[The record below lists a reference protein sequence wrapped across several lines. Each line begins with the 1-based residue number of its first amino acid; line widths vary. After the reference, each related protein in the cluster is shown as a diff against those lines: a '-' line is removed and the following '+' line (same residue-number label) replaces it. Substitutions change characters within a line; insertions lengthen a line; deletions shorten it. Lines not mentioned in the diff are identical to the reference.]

1 MLDARITFSVV
12 SHRQNALVNQLL
24 GDLERQCGGGIS
36 IILTQ
41 NVSDPVALATGSLG
55 HPVEVRTNDRV
66 RGFGANHNAAFAQCR
81 TPFFCVANP
90 DIRLTADPFPA
101 LLASLQGER
110 AGAAGPLVRSPS
122 GATEDSARKFPTAAS
137 LIRKLF
143 VETRAPDYAADRG
156 PVDVDW
162 LGGMFLLVRSD
173 AFRAV
178 GGFDENYFLYYE
190 DVDLCRRLQ
199 AAGRSVVFVPGAE
212 VVHDARRASRRDP
225 RLALHHARSALR
237 FLSRG

>member
-1 MLDARITFSVV
+1 MLDARITLSVV

-24 GDLERQCGGGIS
+24 GDLARQCGGGIS

-55 HPVEVRTNDRV
+55 HPVEVRTNAQV
-66 RGFGANHNAAFAQCR
+66 RGFGANHNAAFARCR

-101 LLASLQGER
+101 LLASLQDER

-122 GATEDSARKFPTAAS
+122 GAMEDSARRFPTAAT
-137 LIRKLF
+137 LLRKLF
-143 VETRAPDYAADRG
+143 VAARGPDYAADQG
-156 PVDVDW
+156 PVEVDW
-162 LGGMFLLVRSD
+162 LGGMFLLVRSE

-190 DVDLCRRLQ
+190 DVDLCRRLHG
-199 AAGRSVVFVPGAE
+199 AGKTVIYNPGAG
-212 VVHDARRASRRDP
+212 VIHDARRASRRNP